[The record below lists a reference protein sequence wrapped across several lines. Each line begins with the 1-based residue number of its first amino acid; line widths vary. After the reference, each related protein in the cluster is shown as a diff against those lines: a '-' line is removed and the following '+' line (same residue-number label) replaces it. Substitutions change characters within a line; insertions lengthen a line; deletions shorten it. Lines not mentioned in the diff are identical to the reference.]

1 MAQQPRDADEGLGGG
16 ADNLT
21 VLLKSWAEGD
31 NAALDRLMPLAYNE
45 LHRIA
50 QQRWCW
56 QQPGNTLQP
65 TALIHE
71 AYLKLM
77 GQGQRTFEN
86 RVHFFAVM
94 SMAMR
99 QVLVNHAE
107 ASLTAKR
114 GGGKINVPLEEAE
127 AAALREATEVL
138 NLHEALK
145 LLAQVNPRQ
154 SRVVELRYFGGLSI
168 EEAADV
174 IGVSTVTVT
183 RDWHMAR
190 AWLARELGV
199 PSAGPV

>member
-1 MAQQPRDADEGLGGG
+1 MAQPPEADDGLRG

-21 VLLKSWAEGD
+21 VLLKSWAEG
-31 NAALDRLMPLAYNE
+31 NNTALDRLMPLAYRE

-50 QQRWCW
+50 QQRWRG
-56 QQPGNTLQP
+56 QQPGHTLQP

-94 SMAMR
+94 SLAMR

-107 ASLTAKR
+107 ASVAAKR

-127 AAALREATEVL
+127 AASLREATEVL

-154 SRVVELRYFGGLSI
+154 SRVVELRYFGGLTI
-168 EEAADV
+168 EEAAETL
-174 IGVSTVTVT
+174 GVSTVTVT

-199 PSAGPV
+199 PSAGPA

>member
-1 MAQQPRDADEGLGGG
+1 MGQPPDADDGLGVSG
-16 ADNLT
+16 DNLT
-21 VLLKSWAEGD
+21 VLLKSWAEGNQD
-31 NAALDRLMPLAYNE
+31 AFDRLMPLAYSE

-50 QQRWCW
+50 QQRWRG
-56 QQPGNTLQP
+56 QQPGHTLQP
-65 TALIHE
+65 TVLIHE

-86 RVHFFAVM
+86 RLHFFAVM

-107 ASLTAKR
+107 AGLAAKR
-114 GGGKINVPLEEAE
+114 GGGKVNVPLEEAE
-127 AAALREATEVL
+127 AAASREAAEVL

-145 LLAQVNPRQ
+145 LLEQVNSRQ

-168 EEAADV
+168 EEAAEV
-174 IGVSTVTVT
+174 LRVSTVTVT

-199 PSAGPV
+199 RSAGPA

>member
-1 MAQQPRDADEGLGGG
+1 MSDHVPHQDEDSSGGH
-16 ADNLT
+16 DLT
-21 VLLKSWAEGD
+21 LLLKSWAEGD
-31 NAALDRLMPLAYNE
+31 QNALDRLMPLAYRE

-50 QQRWCW
+50 QQRWRG
-56 QQPGNTLQP
+56 QRPGHTLQP
-65 TALIHE
+65 TVLIHE
-71 AYLKLM
+71 AYMKLM
-77 GQGQRTFEN
+77 GQGQRTFES

-107 ASLTAKR
+107 ASLAAKR
-114 GGGKINVPLEEAE
+114 GGGKVNVPLEKVE
-127 AAALREATEVL
+127 AAGLQEAREVL

-145 LLAQVNPRQ
+145 LLAEVNFRQ

-168 EEAADV
+168 EEAAEV
-174 IGVSTVTVT
+174 LRVSPVTVT

-199 PSAGPV
+199 PAAGPA

>member
-1 MAQQPRDADEGLGGG
+1 MARQLPDADDGSEGG

-21 VLLKSWAEGD
+21 GLLKSWAQGD
-31 NAALDRLMPLAYNE
+31 HGALDRLMPLAYRE

-50 QQRWCW
+50 QQRWRG
-56 QQPGNTLQP
+56 QQPGHTLQP

-77 GQGQRTFEN
+77 GQGQITFEN

-107 ASLTAKR
+107 ARLAAKR

-127 AAALREATEVL
+127 AAALREATGVL

-168 EEAADV
+168 EEAAD
-174 IGVSTVTVT
+174 
-183 RDWHMAR
+183 
-190 AWLARELGV
+190 
-199 PSAGPV
+199 

>member
-1 MAQQPRDADEGLGGG
+1 MPQPPDADDGLGGS
-16 ADNLT
+16 ANNLT
-21 VLLKSWAEGD
+21 VLLKSWANGD
-31 NAALDRLMPLAYNE
+31 QGALDRLMPLAYSE

-50 QQRWCW
+50 EQRWRG
-56 QQPGNTLQP
+56 QRPGHTLQP
-65 TALIHE
+65 TVLIHE

-107 ASLTAKR
+107 ASLAAKR
-114 GGGKINVPLEEAE
+114 GGGKVNVPLEEAE
-127 AAALREATEVL
+127 TAGLREAREVL

-145 LLAQVNPRQ
+145 LLAQVNSRQ
-154 SRVVELRYFGGLSI
+154 GRVVELRYFGGLSI
-168 EEAADV
+168 EEAAEV
-174 IGVSTVTVT
+174 LGVSTVTVT

-199 PSAGPV
+199 PPAGPA

>member
-1 MAQQPRDADEGLGGG
+1 M
-16 ADNLT
+16 
-21 VLLKSWAEGD
+21 
-31 NAALDRLMPLAYNE
+31 
-45 LHRIA
+45 A
-50 QQRWCW
+50 QQRWGG
-56 QQPGNTLQP
+56 QQPGHTLQP
-65 TALIHE
+65 TVLIHE

-86 RVHFFAVM
+86 RAHFFAVM

-107 ASLTAKR
+107 ASLAVKR

-168 EEAADV
+168 EEAAEV
-174 IGVSTVTVT
+174 LGVSTVTVT
-183 RDWHMAR
+183 RDWHVAR
-190 AWLARELGV
+190 AWLARKLGV
-199 PSAGPV
+199 PSAGPA

>member
-1 MAQQPRDADEGLGGG
+1 MAQQPPDAGDGLEGN

-21 VLLKSWAEGD
+21 VLLKSWARGEDG
-31 NAALDRLMPLAYNE
+31 ALDRLMPLAYRE

-50 QQRWCW
+50 QQRWRS
-56 QQPGNTLQP
+56 QQPGHTLQP

-77 GQGQRTFEN
+77 GHGQRTFEN

-107 ASLTAKR
+107 SSLAAKR
-114 GGGKINVPLEEAE
+114 GGGNVNVPLEEAE

-145 LLAQVNPRQ
+145 LLAQVNARQ
-154 SRVVELRYFGGLSI
+154 SRVVELRYFGGFSI
-168 EEAADV
+168 EEAAEV
-174 IGVSTVTVT
+174 LGVSAVTVT

-190 AWLARELGV
+190 AWLARELGLG
-199 PSAGPV
+199 SSGPA

>member
-1 MAQQPRDADEGLGGG
+1 MTPPPTNEDHAYD
-16 ADNLT
+16 LT
-21 VLLKSWAEGD
+21 VLLKSWASGD
-31 NAALDRLMPLAYNE
+31 QGALERLMPLAYDE

-50 QQRWCW
+50 QQRWRG
-56 QQPGNTLQP
+56 QQPGHTLQP
-65 TALIHE
+65 TVLIHE

-86 RVHFFAVM
+86 RLHFFAVM

-107 ASLTAKR
+107 ASLAAKR
-114 GGGKINVPLEEAE
+114 GGGKANVPLQEVD

-145 LLAQVNPRQ
+145 LLAKLNSRQ

-168 EEAADV
+168 EEVAQALG
-174 IGVSTVTVT
+174 ISAVTVT
-183 RDWHMAR
+183 RDWHVAR
-190 AWLARELGV
+190 AWLARQLVV
-199 PSAGPV
+199 PQAGPA

>member
-1 MAQQPRDADEGLGGG
+1 MAQQPPDAVDDLGGS

-21 VLLKSWAEGD
+21 VLLKSWAEG
-31 NAALDRLMPLAYNE
+31 NHAALDRLMPLAYRE

-50 QQRWCW
+50 QQRWRG
-56 QQPGNTLQP
+56 QRPGHTLQP
-65 TALIHE
+65 TVLIHE

-77 GQGQRTFEN
+77 GQGQRTFQN
-86 RVHFFAVM
+86 RVHFYAVM

-107 ASLTAKR
+107 ASLAAKR

-127 AAALREATEVL
+127 ATALREATEVL

-168 EEAADV
+168 EAAADV
-174 IGVSTVTVT
+174 LGVSTVTVT
-183 RDWHMAR
+183 RDWHLAR

-199 PSAGPV
+199 GSAGPA

>member
-1 MAQQPRDADEGLGGG
+1 MVSSRFYQTETQVMPEPPHADDGLGGS

-31 NAALDRLMPLAYNE
+31 NTVLDRLMPLAYHE

-50 QQRWCW
+50 QQRWRG
-56 QQPGNTLQP
+56 QRPGHTLQP
-65 TALIHE
+65 TVLIHE

-86 RVHFFAVM
+86 RLHFFAVM

-107 ASLTAKR
+107 ASLAAKR

-127 AAALREATEVL
+127 APALREATEVA
-138 NLHEALK
+138 E
-145 LLAQVNPRQ
+145 
-154 SRVVELRYFGGLSI
+154 
-168 EEAADV
+168 
-174 IGVSTVTVT
+174 
-183 RDWHMAR
+183 
-190 AWLARELGV
+190 
-199 PSAGPV
+199 SA

>member
-1 MAQQPRDADEGLGGG
+1 MPQPPDADDGLGKS

-21 VLLKSWAEGD
+21 VLLKSWAGGD
-31 NAALDRLMPLAYNE
+31 QAALDRLMPLAYNE

-50 QQRWCW
+50 QQRWRG
-56 QQPGNTLQP
+56 QPGHTLQP
-65 TALIHE
+65 TVLIHE

-77 GQGQRTFEN
+77 GQGQRAFEN

-107 ASLTAKR
+107 ASLAAKR
-114 GGGKINVPLEEAE
+114 GGGKIKVPLEEAE
-127 AAALREATEVL
+127 AASLREAKEVL

-145 LLAQVNPRQ
+145 LLSQVNARQ
-154 SRVVELRYFGGLSI
+154 GRVVELRYFGGLSI
-168 EEAADV
+168 EEAAEV
-174 IGVSTVTVT
+174 LGVSTVTVT
-183 RDWHMAR
+183 RDWHIAR

-199 PSAGPV
+199 PSAGPA

>member
-1 MAQQPRDADEGLGGG
+1 MPPDADDGLGES
-16 ADNLT
+16 ADSLT
-21 VLLKSWAEGD
+21 VLLKSWANGD
-31 NAALDRLMPLAYNE
+31 QAALNRLMPLAYSE

-50 QQRWCW
+50 RQRWRG
-56 QQPGNTLQP
+56 QRPGHTLQP
-65 TALIHE
+65 TVLIHE

-77 GQGQRTFEN
+77 GQGQKTFEN

-99 QVLVNHAE
+99 QVLVNYAE
-107 ASLTAKR
+107 ASVAAKR
-114 GGGKINVPLEEAE
+114 GGGKINVPLEEADV
-127 AAALREATEVL
+127 AALREATEVL

-168 EEAADV
+168 EAAADV
-174 IGVSTVTVT
+174 LGVSTVTVT
-183 RDWHMAR
+183 RDWHLAR

-199 PSAGPV
+199 GSAGPA

>member
-1 MAQQPRDADEGLGGG
+1 MGQPPHADDRSDGN

-21 VLLKSWAEGD
+21 VLLNSWAKGD
-31 NAALDRLMPLAYNE
+31 HDALDRLMPLAYRE

-50 QQRWCW
+50 QQRWRG
-56 QQPGNTLQP
+56 QQPGHTLQP
-65 TALIHE
+65 TALVHE

-86 RVHFFAVM
+86 RLHFFAVM

-107 ASLTAKR
+107 AHLAAKR
-114 GGGKINVPLEEAE
+114 GGGKVNVPLEEAE
-127 AAALREATEVL
+127 AAALREANEVVD
-138 NLHEALK
+138 LHEALK
-145 LLAQVNPRQ
+145 LLAQANPRQ

-168 EEAADV
+168 EEAAEV
-174 IGVSTVTVT
+174 LGVSAVTVT
-183 RDWHMAR
+183 RDWHVAR

-199 PSAGPV
+199 RPVGPS

>member
-1 MAQQPRDADEGLGGG
+1 MAQQLDADDDLRGR
-16 ADNLT
+16 ADGLT

-31 NAALDRLMPLAYNE
+31 KAALDRLMPLAYSE
-45 LHRIA
+45 LRRIA
-50 QQRWCW
+50 QQRWRG
-56 QQPGNTLQP
+56 QQPGHTLQP

-107 ASLTAKR
+107 ASLAAKR
-114 GGGKINVPLEEAE
+114 GGGKANVPLEEAE

-154 SRVVELRYFGGLSI
+154 SHVVELRYFGGLSL
-168 EEAADV
+168 EEAAEV
-174 IGVSTVTVT
+174 LGVSTVTVT

-190 AWLARELGV
+190 AWLARELGA
-199 PSAGPV
+199 PSAGPA

>member
-1 MAQQPRDADEGLGGG
+1 MAQQPPDAYDGSRGT

-21 VLLKSWAEGD
+21 VLLKAWAKGD
-31 NAALDRLMPLAYNE
+31 HAALDRLMPLAYSE

-50 QQRWCW
+50 QQRWRG
-56 QQPGNTLQP
+56 QQPGHTLQP
-65 TALIHE
+65 TVLIHE

-107 ASLTAKR
+107 ASLAAKR
-114 GGGKINVPLEEAE
+114 GGGRINVPLEEAE
-127 AAALREATEVL
+127 AATLREATEVL

-174 IGVSTVTVT
+174 LGISTVTVT

-199 PSAGPV
+199 CSAGPV

>member
-1 MAQQPRDADEGLGGG
+1 MAQRSDANDGLGGST
-16 ADNLT
+16 DDLT

-31 NAALDRLMPLAYNE
+31 NAALDRLMPLAYSE

-50 QQRWCW
+50 QQRWRG
-56 QQPGNTLQP
+56 QQPGHTLQP
-65 TALIHE
+65 TVLIHE

-86 RVHFFAVM
+86 RAHFFAVM

-99 QVLVNHAE
+99 QVLVNYAE
-107 ASLTAKR
+107 ASLAAKR
-114 GGGKINVPLEEAE
+114 GGGKINLPLEEAE

-145 LLAQVNPRQ
+145 LLSQVNPRQ

-168 EEAADV
+168 EEAAEV
-174 IGVSTVTVT
+174 LGVSTVTVT
-183 RDWHMAR
+183 RDWHVAR

>member
-1 MAQQPRDADEGLGGG
+1 MPQPPDADVGLGRSD
-16 ADNLT
+16 DNLT
-21 VLLKSWAEGD
+21 VLLKSWANGD
-31 NAALDRLMPLAYNE
+31 EAALDRLMPLAYRE

-50 QQRWCW
+50 QQRWRG
-56 QQPGNTLQP
+56 QQPGHTLQP

-77 GQGQRTFEN
+77 GQGQKTFEN
-86 RVHFFAVM
+86 RAHFFAVM

-145 LLAQVNPRQ
+145 LLAQVNPGQ

-168 EEAADV
+168 EEAAEV

>member
-1 MAQQPRDADEGLGGG
+1 MPQPPDADVGLGRSE
-16 ADNLT
+16 DNLT
-21 VLLKSWAEGD
+21 VLLKSWANGD
-31 NAALDRLMPLAYNE
+31 EAALDRLMPMAYNE

-50 QQRWCW
+50 QGRWRG
-56 QQPGNTLQP
+56 QQPGHTLQP
-65 TALIHE
+65 TVLIHE

-107 ASLTAKR
+107 ASLAAKR

-127 AAALREATEVL
+127 TASLREAQEVL

-145 LLAQVNPRQ
+145 LLAQVNSRQ
-154 SRVVELRYFGGLSI
+154 GRVVELRYFGGLSI
-168 EEAADV
+168 EEAAEV
-174 IGVSTVTVT
+174 LGVSTVTVT

-199 PSAGPV
+199 PSAGPA

>member
-1 MAQQPRDADEGLGGG
+1 MSATH
-16 ADNLT
+16 NLT
-21 VLLKSWAEGD
+21 DLLAQWSRGD
-31 NAALDRLMPLAYNE
+31 EQALQDLTPIVYKQLRLLAASYLRKE
-45 LHRIA
+45 RQGH
-50 QQRWCW
+50 
-56 QQPGNTLQP
+56 TLQP

-77 GQGQRTFEN
+77 RQGQRTFEN

-99 QVLVNHAE
+99 QVLVHHAE
-107 ASLTAKR
+107 ASLAAKR
-114 GGGKINVPLEEAE
+114 GGRKVNVPLEEAE

-154 SRVVELRYFGGLSI
+154 SRIVELRYYGGLSI
-168 EEAADV
+168 EEAAEV
-174 IGVSTVTVT
+174 LSVSTVTVT
-183 RDWHMAR
+183 RDWHIAR

-199 PSAGPV
+199 PSAGLA

>member
-1 MAQQPRDADEGLGGG
+1 MPEPPDADDHLGGG
-16 ADNLT
+16 AGNLT
-21 VLLKSWAEGD
+21 VLLKSWADGD
-31 NAALDRLMPLAYNE
+31 QAALDRLMPLAYSE

-50 QQRWCW
+50 QQRWRG
-56 QQPGNTLQP
+56 QRPGQTLQP
-65 TALIHE
+65 TVLIHE
-71 AYLKLM
+71 AYLKLV

-107 ASLTAKR
+107 ASLAAKR

-127 AAALREATEVL
+127 AAALRESTEVL

-145 LLAQVNPRQ
+145 LLAQVNSRQ

-168 EEAADV
+168 EEAAEV
-174 IGVSTVTVT
+174 LAISPVTVT

-190 AWLARELGV
+190 AWLARELGA
-199 PSAGPV
+199 PPAGPA

>member
-1 MAQQPRDADEGLGGG
+1 MVHQSPDPNDGSEGS

-31 NAALDRLMPLAYNE
+31 QSALDRLMPLAYRE

-50 QQRWCW
+50 QQRWRG
-56 QQPGNTLQP
+56 QQPGHTLQP
-65 TALIHE
+65 TVLIHE
-71 AYLKLM
+71 AYLKLVV
-77 GQGQRTFEN
+77 QGQRTFEN

-107 ASLTAKR
+107 ASVAAKR
-114 GGGKINVPLEEAE
+114 GGGKVNVPLEEVE
-127 AAALREATEVL
+127 AAILREATEVL

-145 LLAQVNPRQ
+145 LLSQVNTRQ

-168 EEAADV
+168 EEAAEV
-174 IGVSTVTVT
+174 LGVSAVTVT

-190 AWLARELGV
+190 AWLARELGAGL
-199 PSAGPV
+199 AGPS

>member
-1 MAQQPRDADEGLGGG
+1 MAQQSPGAADGVGGH

-21 VLLKSWAEGD
+21 VLLKSWAAGD
-31 NAALDRLMPLAYNE
+31 QGALELLMPLAYSE

-50 QQRWCW
+50 QQRWRR
-56 QQPGNTLQP
+56 QQPGHTLQP
-65 TALIHE
+65 TVLIHE
-71 AYLKLM
+71 AYLKLI

-94 SMAMR
+94 SVAMR

-107 ASLTAKR
+107 ASLAAKR
-114 GGGKINVPLEEAE
+114 GGGKVNVPLEEAE

-145 LLAQVNPRQ
+145 LLAQMNARQ

-168 EEAADV
+168 EEAAEALS
-174 IGVSTVTVT
+174 VSTVTVT

-199 PSAGPV
+199 ASAGPA